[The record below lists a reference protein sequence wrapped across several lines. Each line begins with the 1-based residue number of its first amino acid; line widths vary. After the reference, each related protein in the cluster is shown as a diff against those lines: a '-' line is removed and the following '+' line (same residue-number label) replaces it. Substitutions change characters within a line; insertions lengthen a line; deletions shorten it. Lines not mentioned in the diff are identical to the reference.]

1 MHLSERAPAKV
12 NLSLLV
18 GPRLENGY
26 HELFTVFVPVD
37 VYDELEFDVEARPPR
52 GGAPRNQLLRPGV
65 VASGAGAYS
74 LQVVCSA
81 IEGEANLA
89 VRALRAIE
97 SHTGWA
103 FEGQVHVRKHIPVG
117 AGLGGG
123 SSNAAVSL
131 LAGAR
136 VLTEAGGPALGQAT
150 LRALARVLGADVAF
164 FLDPRPSI
172 GQGIGELLEPL
183 TLPVMHLVLVYLDH
197 HLSTGSV
204 YESFDALGAVEA
216 PGSFSA
222 RVAAAKVSWL
232 ALSHAVTCGGLDETS
247 APQVVVPLL
256 ENDLEEASFGLFSP
270 PVDAKRALM
279 EEGAL
284 GALMSGSGSTVFGI
298 CETRAAAKQVCEAV
312 QRQGFNARTVLAGT
326 LP

>member
-18 GPRLENGY
+18 GPRLESGY

-52 GGAPRNQLLRPGV
+52 GAATGDRFSS
-65 VASGAGAYS
+65 SGAGAAGAS
-74 LQVVCSA
+74 PCGLQVVCSA
-81 IEGEANLA
+81 VAGEANLA

-103 FEGQVHVRKHIPVG
+103 FDGQVEVRKHIPVG

-136 VLTEAGGPALGQAT
+136 ILAEAGGPELDHQT
-150 LRALARVLGADVAF
+150 LRTLARALGADVAF
-164 FLDPRPSI
+164 FLDPRSSI

-183 TLPVMHLVLVYLDH
+183 ALPATHLVLVYLDH
-197 HLSTGSV
+197 HLSTGRV
-204 YESFDALGAVEA
+204 YESFDARGAAED
-216 PGSFSA
+216 PRSFSA
-222 RVAAAKVSWL
+222 RAAAAKVSLL
-232 ALSHAVTCGGLDETS
+232 ALSHAVTRGDLDETS
-247 APQVVVPLL
+247 APPVIVPLL
-256 ENDLEEASFGLFSP
+256 RNDLEEASFGLFP
-270 PVDAKRALM
+270 PLVDAKRALM
-279 EEGAL
+279 EEGAA
-284 GALMSGSGSTVFGI
+284 GALMSGSGSTVFAV
-298 CETRAAAKQVCEAV
+298 CTARAAAEHVCQAV
-312 QRQGFNARTVLAGT
+312 RRRGFNARAVLAGT
-326 LP
+326 LR

>member
-18 GPRLENGY
+18 GPRMENGY
-26 HELFTVFVPVD
+26 HELFTVFMPVD
-37 VYDELEFDVEARPPR
+37 VFDELEFDLEARPPR
-52 GGAPRNQLLRPGV
+52 RAAPGDQPSAPGTG
-65 VASGAGAYS
+65 ASGPGECG

-89 VRALRAIE
+89 ARALRAIE

-103 FEGQVHVRKHIPVG
+103 FDGQVHVRKHIPVG

-136 VLTEAGGPALGQAT
+136 ILAEAGGPELDDAT
-150 LRALARVLGADVAF
+150 LRTLARVLGADVAF
-164 FLDPRPSI
+164 FLNPQPLI
-172 GQGIGELLEPL
+172 GQGIGELLQML
-183 TLPVMHLVLVYLDH
+183 RLPGMHLALVYLDH
-197 HLSTGSV
+197 HLSTARV
-204 YESFDALGAVEA
+204 YESFDARRPAEDPRA
-216 PGSFSA
+216 FSE
-222 RVAAAKVSWL
+222 RTAAAKASWL
-232 ALSHAVTCGGLDETS
+232 ALSHAVTCGDLDEMS
-247 APQVVVPLL
+247 APPAVVPLL
-256 ENDLEEASFGLFSP
+256 ENDLEDASFSLFP
-270 PVDAKRALM
+270 PLVAAKRALT

-298 CETRAAAKQVCEAV
+298 CRTRAAAEDVSEAV
-312 QRQGFNARTVLAGT
+312 RRRGFNARAVSAGT
-326 LP
+326 IL